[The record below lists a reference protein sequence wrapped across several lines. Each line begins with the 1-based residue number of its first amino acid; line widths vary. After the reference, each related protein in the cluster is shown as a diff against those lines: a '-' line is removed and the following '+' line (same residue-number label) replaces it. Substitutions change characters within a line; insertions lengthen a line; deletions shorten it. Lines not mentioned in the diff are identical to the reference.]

1 MTKLTHTCPL
11 LYERLGPGASCH
23 RKRLVVGALGLDVP
37 GLLALVADLLSS
49 RGALRAVAGEVARL
63 ATVVTLAAINA
74 VARHMADAATR
85 VARLVLVAKA
95 TATAAATTTEGVV
108 SRAAVGSLGAVARD
122 VTDLT
127 ALVALGPGLAA
138 AAAAAA
144 GSAARL
150 GTFARYMATLAA
162 SVARLGFLGALGAV
176 TTHMAL
182 ATTVVAFGLA
192 AVGAVTS
199 LVGRGSAGEA
209 GSALE
214 IHLCVCGFCVLS
226 LGFV

>member
-95 TATAAATTTEGVV
+95 TATAAATTEGVV